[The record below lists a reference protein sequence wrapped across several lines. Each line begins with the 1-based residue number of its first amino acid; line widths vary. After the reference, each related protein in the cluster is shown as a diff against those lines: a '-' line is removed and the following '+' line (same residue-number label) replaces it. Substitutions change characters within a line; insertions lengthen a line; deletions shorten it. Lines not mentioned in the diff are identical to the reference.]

1 MKRIWI
7 SLSVLA
13 VVFSLALVNSW
24 YLDRLTGEMAHTL
37 EQAQALA
44 EEGDWAGGQQFT
56 QDAVDR
62 WERSSGYLYIV
73 LRHSDS
79 DQVAAGFREVE
90 QLLEWQEEAEY
101 TSANARLIEELRLLA
116 EMEQFNLRNLL

>member
-7 SLSVLA
+7 CLA
-13 VVFSLALVNSW
+13 ILALVFGAALLNSW
-24 YLDRLTGEMAHTL
+24 YLDSLTEQMARTL

-44 EEGDWAGGQQFT
+44 ETEDWEGGQQLT
-56 QDAVDR
+56 GQALQQ
-62 WERSSGYLYIV
+62 WEQASGYLYIV

-79 DQVAAGFREVE
+79 DEVAAGFREVQ
-90 QLLEWQEEAEY
+90 QLLEWKEEAEY

-116 EMEQFNLRNLL
+116 DMEQFNLRNLL